1 MPIRTEGSWVTSR
14 FPDNVARRAIPEM
27 PSKITKPSK
36 GSIKDSLNLIV
47 GLSLALCRL
56 YYCLE
61 WGRRRRMAMP
71 PPRAM
76 NIVPSQIKLTNGL

>member
-14 FPDNVARRAIPEM
+14 FPDSVARRAIPEM
-27 PSKITKPSK
+27 PSKITKPSN

-47 GLSLALCRL
+47 GFLQHYAGSTVVLIA
-56 YYCLE
+56 
-61 WGRRRRMAMP
+61 GRRRIAMP

-76 NIVPSQIKLTNGL
+76 NIVPSHIKLTNGL